1 VNVAAP
7 LIEASIERI
16 RDLIV
21 SGALRPGQRLPPEH
35 ELAALLGS
43 SRNTTREAV
52 RALVMARVLD
62 VRRGDGTYVTSLS
75 PELLLEGV
83 GFAVEVMGDESLL
96 EVIEL
101 RRLLEPQAAA
111 LAARRA
117 TAERVA
123 ELEASFGA
131 MQAATD
137 EESLVAEDARFHDL
151 VARMSGNGTLASML
165 QNLASRTLRARVWR
179 SATEA
184 GVGARTVAEH
194 AEILDAIEA
203 GDPALAEATALVH
216 VATTERWFRRVLS
229 GEDGPSSTDT
239 YREVTRSPA
248 RRAHPPSA
256 TASPPDTPASSEPGT
271 RATGRTE
278 KAPTQSPTSR
288 PGGSRR
294 TSRST
299 PARSS

>member
-1 VNVAAP
+1 MAAP

-21 SGALRPGQRLPPEH
+21 SGALQPGQRLPPEH

-117 TAERVA
+117 TEARIA
-123 ELEASFGA
+123 ELEASFDA
-131 MQAATD
+131 MHAASD

-179 SATEA
+179 AATEA

-194 AEILDAIEA
+194 AEILGAIEA

-216 VATTERWFRRVLS
+216 VATTERWFRRILS
-229 GEDGPSSTDT
+229 QKDESSLPST
-239 YREVTRSPA
+239 
-248 RRAHPPSA
+248 RRASA
-256 TASPPDTPASSEPGT
+256 TPSPRGSRPRRDAANPGEAPASSVPGV
-271 RATGRTE
+271 RATPQPDDAEDPGATNRRA
-278 KAPTQSPTSR
+278 AP
-288 PGGSRR
+288 RR
-294 TSRST
+294 TSRSK
-299 PARSS
+299 PARSA